1 MLRVPIKIMK
11 KIINYTVSKSRP
23 SSFLYSQ
30 MGYEV
35 SWRIFILQWQ
45 NLNNFFIEETGKDLY
60 YG

>member
-11 KIINYTVSKSRP
+11 KIINYTVSKSHL